1 MVILLWIND
10 SVVLLRMY
18 SFGYP
23 VFECTPSVILSM
35 NTANVGQ
42 KKMEKSI
49 NETEYFYNISPLK
62 DSHK

>member
-23 VFECTPSVILSM
+23 VDEHCKCW
-35 NTANVGQ
+35 AEEDG
-42 KKMEKSI
+42 E
-49 NETEYFYNISPLK
+49 EYK
-62 DSHK
+62 